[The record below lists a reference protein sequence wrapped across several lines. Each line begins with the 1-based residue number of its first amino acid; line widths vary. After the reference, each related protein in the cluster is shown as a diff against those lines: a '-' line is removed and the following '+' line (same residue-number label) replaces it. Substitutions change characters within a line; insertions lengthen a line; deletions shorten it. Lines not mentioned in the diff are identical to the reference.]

1 MTEVLAKVEIDCE
14 GDICGRC
21 KYRKQW
27 VTGEGPFQPGCDLFH
42 LPLYEPVGDN
52 RRRLPECIA
61 GEANVILLK

>member
-1 MTEVLAKVEIDCE
+1 MTEVLAK
-14 GDICGRC
+14 
-21 KYRKQW
+21 
-27 VTGEGPFQPGCDLFH
+27 GEGPFQPGCDLFH